1 MPPVALR
8 KEGVDRNYLDLVSG
22 ELRIKS
28 LSARRAWIEI
38 TAPVFAWWPGGLV
51 ALRKEG
57 VDRNTV
63 CQWKYRLEFAVA
75 LRKEGVDRNNEF
87 QLRTLTHNVALR
99 KESVDRNAYP
109 LRPAWRMIV
118 ALRKESV
125 DRNL

>member
-8 KEGVDRNYLDLVSG
+8 KEGVDRNYLALVSG

-57 VDRNTV
+57 VDRNRRPSVSMLPCAMSLSARRAWIEIPSANGNTD
-63 CQWKYRLEFAVA
+63 WS
-75 LRKEGVDRNNEF
+75 LRSLSAR
-87 QLRTLTHNVALR
+87 R
-99 KESVDRNAYP
+99 
-109 LRPAWRMIV
+109 AWIEIRIH
-118 ALRKESV
+118 
-125 DRNL
+125 